1 MVFNDVTTKQGL
13 IQDCEMI
20 LFNEYGKI
28 TGNSDLLY
36 HFTHLL
42 NRQYD
47 KAFSIIIE
55 CDGRWQYGTG
65 IIDADLVSGQRNYTL
80 DLAHAKLTK
89 VRVKDEA
96 GNYRQLVPID
106 QTDAGFPQLE
116 ASTGQG
122 QPVWY
127 DKDGDQL
134 ILLPTP
140 SYSQAASIELTLQQV
155 PDYYSYT
162 DTNTIS
168 GIAPQHDRFLSF
180 GASLDYAVVNSHAL
194 KNDLAE
200 LYRDE
205 RERMVQFYRMRNR
218 DEGHFLR
225 AVSRSSR

>member
-28 TGNSDLLY
+28 TGNSDLLH

-80 DLAHAKLTK
+80 DLEHAKITK
-89 VRVKDEA
+89 VRLKDEA
-96 GNYRQLVPID
+96 GNYKTLIPID
-106 QTDAGFPQLE
+106 QTDAGYSALYNGSE
-116 ASTGQG
+116 TG

-140 SYSQAASIELTLQQV
+140 SYSQLASIEMTMQQV
-155 PDYYSYT
+155 PDYFEYT
-162 DTNTIS
+162 DTNVS
-168 GIAPQHDRFLSF
+168 AGIAPQHHRFLSF
-180 GASLDYAVVNSHAL
+180 GASLDYAIVNSHAL

-205 RERMVQFYRMRNR
+205 RERMVQFHRMRNR

-225 AVSRSSR
+225 AINRSTR